1 MGALGSVAR
10 LARETGWR
18 AADYAYA
25 GWRQVAGTLG
35 RDDPHRYE
43 HPEHPVGR
51 PVVLVPGV
59 YEPWAFLQPLASR
72 LAAEGIAV
80 HALPELGTNARPVPE
95 CAELLGRVLQERDLR
110 DVVLVAHS
118 KGGLIGKLAMV
129 RHDPDGRV
137 AHMVTVN
144 TPYAG
149 SSLARLFPTRAVRAF
164 LPDDPTIVALA
175 REREVDRRIT
185 AVRSVWDP
193 HIPGARELGGAAD
206 VVLGTHG
213 HFLPLEDPRVVRLVV
228 AAALAPVEDD
238 DAGPSSGSVVGD
250 AHRP

>member
-1 MGALGSVAR
+1 MGAAAAVAR

-35 RDDPHRYE
+35 REDPHRYD
-43 HPEHPVGR
+43 HPARPVGR

-59 YEPWAFLQPLASR
+59 YEPWAFLQPLAAA
-72 LAAEGIAV
+72 LAGHGLAV
-80 HALPELGTNARPVPE
+80 HALPELGTNARPVAE
-95 CAELLGRVLQERDLR
+95 CAELLGRVLHERDLR

-129 RHDPDGRV
+129 RHDPDRRV

-164 LPDDPTIVALA
+164 LPDDPTIVSLA
-175 REREVDRRIT
+175 AEHEADARIT

-213 HFLPLEDPRVVRLVV
+213 HFLPLADPAVERLVL
-228 AAALAPVEDD
+228 AAALAPPDD
-238 DAGPSSGSVVGD
+238 DPAGPSSASVVRD
-250 AHRP
+250 ADRP